1 MKRLAF
7 FFCLALLFACDD
19 GTTEVT
25 QVVQSNMKVVAE
37 VSDLP
42 DCTKDNEGEQT
53 FVKKENAYRIC
64 VDNKWTV
71 TDGDTVYIN
80 SLDVS
85 CSTELLKDSS
95 GVKIVCNGDSIGVVL
110 NGIKGETGN
119 PGKTGLGCNF
129 VGRTDTSVT
138 IACGDS
144 SMTFSFG
151 PSKVKDSNNVE
162 PPLDSEAIA
171 ISLDSLTGYSQ
182 KGPFIKGSTVYLYE
196 LENGYTLKQTNGNF
210 VSYITRDDGRYKFTA
225 RNLVSQYVMLMVDG
239 NYRNEVTGEVS
250 KNPIQLKVISNM
262 RLHKTA
268 NVNLL
273 THLEF
278 ERVYHLVTKDKLTV
292 LQAKRKAQ
300 KEVLSLFNI
309 ELDEKTDAEDMDVF
323 GKSDADAALLA
334 ISILLQGARTEADL
348 VALLTEISNGIADD
362 GVWKGERADSIRVE
376 MADWA
381 FGRNLAK
388 FRKNVEGW
396 GLSDSVGNFEK
407 YINHFIAKIYGI
419 NVCSEVS
426 TELQMVD
433 NEKSRFNGRTYQC
446 YQGTESNEVTWVDVR
461 PKSEYLNPDLEYG
474 TMIDWRDRRMYYVRH
489 VNESYIPYGL
499 EGTPGLYPKIDE
511 TFMAENLDFE
521 YRVDGKKYGML
532 CGINDCDLQERK
544 LIGSHYTWGA
554 AMDSAGLFSNDGI
567 GCGFDRTCS
576 ATIPPRGICPEGWHI
591 PDSKDWANLI
601 EYAGY
606 KMGEKDPARALL
618 SQKSSSG
625 GKNGLDKIGF
635 SAIITAEW
643 YGYDIVGVYSLK
655 KFEYYAAFWS
665 PDELS
670 GEGAGIV
677 GVGGRIGVY
686 NAVNASAEY
695 ISGNFEYGNMKTSQI
710 NIRCFKDK
718 EMNPLF
724 EGVK

>member
-19 GTTEVT
+19 STTEVT

-42 DCTKDNEGEQT
+42 DCTKDNEGEQS

-95 GVKIVCNGDSIGVVL
+95 GVKIVCNSDSIGVVL

-129 VGRTDTSVT
+129 VGQTDSSVT

-151 PSKVKDSNNVE
+151 PPKVKGSNNAE
-162 PPLDSEAIA
+162 LPLDSEAVA
-171 ISLDSLTGYSQ
+171 VSLDSLTGVSQ
-182 KGPFIKGSTVYLYE
+182 KGPFIKGAAVYLYE

-210 VSYITRDDGRYKFTA
+210 VSHITRDDGRYKFTA
-225 RNLVSQYVMLMVDG
+225 RNLVSQYVMLMVNG
-239 NYRNEVTGEVS
+239 NYRNEVTGKVS
-250 KNPIQLKVISNM
+250 ADPIQLKAISNM
-262 RLHKTA
+262 LMHKTA

-278 ERVYHLVTKDKLTV
+278 ERVYYLVTKEKYTV

-300 KEVLSLFNI
+300 KEILSEFGI
-309 ELDEKTDAEDMDVF
+309 ELEKNSDAEDMDVF

-334 ISILLQGARTEADL
+334 ISILLQGERTEDDL
-348 VALLTEISNGIADD
+348 VALLTEMSNEFADD
-362 GVWKGERADSIRVE
+362 GVWKGDRADSLRVE

-381 FGRNLAK
+381 FGQNLAK

-396 GLSDSVGNFEK
+396 GLSDEVGNFEK
-407 YINHFIAKIYGI
+407 YINSFIAKVYGI

-426 TELQMVD
+426 TEAQRVA
-433 NEKSRFNGRTYQC
+433 NKKSRFYGRTYQC
-446 YQGTESNEVTWVDVR
+446 YKGSESNGVTWVDVR
-461 PKSEYLNPDLEYG
+461 PKSEYLNPNLEYE

-489 VNESYIPYGL
+489 EQGSYLKYGA
-499 EGTPGLYPKIDE
+499 EISDTVFTASTRFDE
-511 TFMAENLDFE
+511 TYMAENLDFE
-521 YRVDGKKYGML
+521 YRVNGEVYGTF
-532 CGINDCDLQERK
+532 CHTEKCDSEESR
-544 LIGSHYTWGA
+544 LIGRHYTWAA
-554 AMDSAGLFSNDGI
+554 AMDSAGVYSDNGK
-567 GCGFDRTCS
+567 GCGFKSSCS
-576 ATIPPRGICPEGWHI
+576 ESIPTRGICPEGWHI
-591 PDSKDWANLI
+591 ADSQDWANLI

-606 KMGEKDPARALL
+606 KMGKKDPATALF
-618 SQKSSSG
+618 SKKSSSG
-625 GKNGLDKIGF
+625 TKKGLDEIGF
-635 SAIITAEW
+635 SAIVTTEW
-643 YGYDIVGVYSLK
+643 YDQYMSINNT
-655 KFEYYAAFWS
+655 YYLSSESGLAAFWS

-670 GEGAGIV
+670 EEQAGMVRVGHTIYGYDAIGAS
-677 GVGGRIGVY
+677 
-686 NAVNASAEY
+686 SAY
-695 ISGNFEYGNMKTSQI
+695 LTKTSNNVVKTSRI

-718 EMNPLF
+718 W
-724 EGVK
+724 